1 MKPICNFDNH
11 SDYWYILPAILFID
25 LVVIIIARYFPSIF
39 GRTINVWYN
48 KFGFGAVISDVFII
62 AIGFMIARW
71 IYTRFLSKKFGMN
84 PAIFIGLLVVVQL
97 IHDLLFYVGIIKPIP
112 TGANQMIDIFKDYAE
127 ENGAKILGAD
137 AGMMIG
143 SALVASLLKNSSAGF
158 YEVFTIGTIYLLPY
172 FLEHKV

>member
-1 MKPICNFDNH
+1 MKSICNFDNH

-25 LVVIIIARYFPSIF
+25 LVVIIISRYFPSVF

-48 KFGFGAVISDVFII
+48 KFGLGAVISDVFII

-84 PAIFIGLLVVVQL
+84 PALFIGLLVLVQL
-97 IHDLLFYVGIIKPIP
+97 IHDLLFYVGAIVPIP
-112 TGANQMIDIFKDYAE
+112 RGANQMIDVFKDYAN

-143 SALVASLLKNSSAGF
+143 SALVASLLKNSPSGF
-158 YEVFTIGTIYLLPY
+158 YEAFTIGTIYLLPY